1 MSAISLRD
9 VWVEYGDQIVLER
22 VNLQIAAGTFLSVVG
37 PSGAGKSTFLRLIL
51 GQEGPSRGAILI
63 DGKPLPDEP
72 GPDRGVVFQRY
83 SVFPHLT
90 VLGNVLIAFEFAGS
104 PLLSRLTGA
113 ARRNAIAES
122 EKLIEEVGLTPH
134 RDKYPS
140 ALSGGMQQRLA
151 IAQAVARKPRALLLD
166 EPFGALDPG
175 TRVQMHQL
183 IRSLWRDCGMT
194 VIMVTHDLKEA
205 FNLGTRLVAFD
216 KPRRDPQAPGRF
228 GATVTY
234 DLDLTRD
241 GPVPVLGVLK
251 PLTAKPEPNHVQG
264 EMP

>member
-1 MSAISLRD
+1 
-9 VWVEYGDQIVLER
+9 
-22 VNLQIAAGTFLSVVG
+22 
-37 PSGAGKSTFLRLIL
+37 
-51 GQEGPSRGAILI
+51 
-63 DGKPLPDEP
+63 
-72 GPDRGVVFQRY
+72 
-83 SVFPHLT
+83 

-113 ARRNAIAES
+113 ARRAAIAES

-175 TRVQMHQL
+175 TRIQMHQL
-183 IRSLWRDCGMT
+183 IRALWRDCGMT

-205 FNLGTRLVAFD
+205 FNLGTRLIAFD

-241 GPVPVLGVLK
+241 GPVPVLGFLK
-251 PLTAKPEPNHVQG
+251 PLTAKQEPNQLQG
-264 EMP
+264 DMP